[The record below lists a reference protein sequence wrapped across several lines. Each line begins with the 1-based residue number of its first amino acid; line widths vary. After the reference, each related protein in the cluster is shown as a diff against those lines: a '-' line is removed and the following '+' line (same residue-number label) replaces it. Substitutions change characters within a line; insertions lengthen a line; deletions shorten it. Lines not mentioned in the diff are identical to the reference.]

1 MLKNLKSKMLTY
13 LFQEWVNNETDVELL
28 IETQQVINQRKE
40 IITGPTQ
47 IIGFKTYTDVNKI
60 K

>member
-1 MLKNLKSKMLTY
+1 MIKEIKSKILTY
-13 LFQEWVNNETDVELL
+13 LFQEWVNNETNVELL

-47 IIGFKTYTDVNKI
+47 VIGFKTYSNI

>member
-1 MLKNLKSKMLTY
+1 MLTY

-47 IIGFKTYTDVNKI
+47 VIGFKTYTDVNKI